1 MVKTKNTTRERMG
14 PDRDEL
20 MSRLSKCQCLSGVAD
35 MGVFVDA
42 VMSAQQSLLENR
54 GPDVPTAHAVIQS
67 VPFAIEVN
75 RLGGRPVIRV
85 PLSPKPGDDAALTV
99 YTGPF
104 LNAGSYNRLK
114 LARLGDDGEKGI
126 LRTTLRNPL
135 SGSKSVLIYAVETA
149 IHAILSGMDGIPRL
163 YAPFSAAR
171 DYRTSVGIE
180 LGVVAEYVEGKDL
193 MDVLAE
199 DKDVTDEVAFTLFIN
214 IMQRLAYLWDRFGF
228 QHRDL
233 RGDNIRVRP
242 DHTIAIIDLGFSS
255 LELYGLD
262 CNADVRMLK
271 GKPPRAID
279 TMMLLWTLLED
290 CPNLSRDTPYFAR
303 YVRDLI
309 APHRAYVYDC
319 CPGYDMLDK
328 DAKWDVYQQECVY
341 CAPDVESMW
350 PENALTSA
358 RLALMELQR
367 QAK

>member
-1 MVKTKNTTRERMG
+1 MG
-14 PDRDEL
+14 IDRDEL
-20 MSRLSKCQCLSGVAD
+20 LFRLMKCQCLSGVAD
-35 MGVFVDA
+35 VGAFVDA
-42 VMSAQQSLLENR
+42 VMSAQQALLENK
-54 GPDVPTAHAVIQS
+54 GHDVPTAHAVIQS
-67 VPFAIEVN
+67 APFAIEIN
-75 RLGGRPVIRV
+75 RIGGRPVLRV
-85 PLSPKPGDDAALTV
+85 PLSPKPGDEAALVV
-99 YTGPF
+99 YSGPF

-114 LARLGDDGEKGI
+114 LARLDVDGDKVI
-126 LRTTLRNPL
+126 LRTMLRNPL

-149 IHAILSGMDGIPRL
+149 IHAILSGMDGIPKL
-163 YAPFSAAR
+163 YTPFSAAR
-171 DYRTSVGIE
+171 DYTSSVGME
-180 LGVVAEYVEGKDL
+180 LGVVTEYVEGKDL

-199 DKDVTDEVAFTLFIN
+199 NVTDEVAFTLFIN

-233 RGDNIRVRP
+233 RGDNIRVKP
-242 DHTIAIIDLGFSS
+242 DNTIAIIDLGFSS

-279 TMMLLWTLLED
+279 TMMLAWTLLED
-290 CPNLSRDTPYFAR
+290 CPNLARDTPYFAR
-303 YVRDLI
+303 YLRDLI
-309 APHRAYVYDC
+309 APHRAYIYDC

-328 DAKWDVYQQECVY
+328 DTKWDVYQQECVY
-341 CAPDVESMW
+341 YAPDVESMW